1 MSVSV
6 CVCVCVC
13 VGVLGLSRG
22 QDKEMISC
30 VHVSFPF
37 SLTKRIAVVRVNEV

>member
-1 MSVSV
+1 MSV
-6 CVCVCVC
+6 CVRVC

-22 QDKEMISC
+22 QDEEMISC

-37 SLTKRIAVVRVNEV
+37 SLPKWIAGVRVNEV